1 MPPAETVAPC
11 NSNSPG
17 ASAARVMLLTLAATA
32 LAMALQFHN
41 GRLDPFGLA
50 FMAAGLIACGLALPL
65 SSSGLPVTPD
75 GKTVERSVWVAVALV
90 MAAQFIRPPGIYLDV
105 HGYLARV
112 PFLAGIA
119 AAGALPLFAL
129 RSSRPATRGRLR
141 LALLGLLALH
151 VMLGAWVVRHSPH
164 PIIDVV
170 VFQRDSVAAILAG
183 HNPYTL
189 TFPNIYEDGSDFYGP
204 GMSVGGRLQFGFPYP
219 PLSLLLAVPGTVLG
233 GDFRYSQLLAMTGSG
248 ALIALARGGPL
259 GLAAAALYL
268 FSPRSFFV
276 LEQGWTEPYLVALL
290 ALVVFFACRFRA
302 GLGVAI
308 GLLLASKQ
316 YLILAVPLIPLLRP
330 PEQRSGAPC
339 RWAVSVAAPAI
350 AVASVLTLPFVLWD
364 PSAFIHD
371 VVALQFQQPFRDDA
385 LTFLAAFAY
394 LTGIQLPSSC
404 AFLAAALA
412 SWLAWRRCP
421 RTPAGFATAT
431 AFVFFSFFAFNK
443 QAFCNYYSFVVGA
456 LCVALGAW
464 RQQSD
469 RGC

>member
-1 MPPAETVAPC
+1 
-11 NSNSPG
+11 
-17 ASAARVMLLTLAATA
+17 
-32 LAMALQFHN
+32 
-41 GRLDPFGLA
+41 
-50 FMAAGLIACGLALPL
+50 
-65 SSSGLPVTPD
+65 
-75 GKTVERSVWVAVALV
+75 
-90 MAAQFIRPPGIYLDV
+90 
-105 HGYLARV
+105 
-112 PFLAGIA
+112 
-119 AAGALPLFAL
+119 
-129 RSSRPATRGRLR
+129 
-141 LALLGLLALH
+141 
-151 VMLGAWVVRHSPH
+151 MLGAWVVRHSPH

-170 VFQRDSVAAILAG
+170 VFQRDAVAAILAG

-189 TFPNIYEDGSDFYGP
+189 TFPNIYDNGSAFYGP

-219 PLSLLLAVPGTVLG
+219 PLSLLLAVPGAVLG

-371 VVALQFQQPFRDDA
+371 VVALQFHQPFRDDA